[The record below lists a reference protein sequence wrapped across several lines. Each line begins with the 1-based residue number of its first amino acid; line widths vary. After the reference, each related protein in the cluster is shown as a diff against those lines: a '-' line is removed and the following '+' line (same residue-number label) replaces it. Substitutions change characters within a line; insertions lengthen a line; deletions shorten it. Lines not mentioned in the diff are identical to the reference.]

1 MNDTKAG
8 LSFRGCRTRG
18 QAMEKFETWL
28 DDDHAEQLR
37 RFGARLVTENLDV
50 PEIASQINQL
60 QAFLASTRGD
70 TIAIFAAALDK
81 LAAAR
86 DEAVRP

>member
-1 MNDTKAG
+1 MNDTETG

-50 PEIASQINQL
+50 TEIASQINQL
-60 QAFLASTRGD
+60 QAFLASTRVD
-70 TIAIFAAALDK
+70 SIARFAAALD
-81 LAAAR
+81 
-86 DEAVRP
+86 EASRP

>member
-1 MNDTKAG
+1 MNDGTQT
-8 LSFRGCRTRG
+8 LSFSGCQTRG
-18 QAMEKFETWL
+18 QAMEKFQTWL

-50 PEIASQINQL
+50 PEIASQLHQL

-70 TIAIFAAALDK
+70 FAASS
-81 LAAAR
+81 
-86 DEAVRP
+86 DEAGRP